1 MTWAVIPMPS
11 LLGTL
16 VFERTAGETFRA
28 PGGPVRVTSRG
39 GWDGAIA
46 RDPWRSV

>member
-1 MTWAVIPMPS
+1 MTWALIPMPS

-16 VFERTAGETFRA
+16 VFERTARETFCA
-28 PGGPVRVTSRG
+28 PGVPVRVTSRG

-46 RDPWRSV
+46 RAPWRSL